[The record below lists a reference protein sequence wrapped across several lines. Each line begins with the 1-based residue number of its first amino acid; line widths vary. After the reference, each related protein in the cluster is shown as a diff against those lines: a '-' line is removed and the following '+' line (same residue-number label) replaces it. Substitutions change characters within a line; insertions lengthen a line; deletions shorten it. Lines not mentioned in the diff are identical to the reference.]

1 MEFDE
6 RPESVSVVPLSS
18 VNFQCSVHA
27 SPFGSTIVWLY
38 RRRESSSIQ
47 TVGDDTGSVSSKYSV
62 SVGMG
67 SSVLTVHNVDQSDE
81 GSYICMVTARQQS
94 INASA
99 QLHIIGESRNYP
111 GYIFVCWKCISENQ
125 L

>member
-6 RPESVSVVPLSS
+6 RPESVSVVPLNS
-18 VNFQCSVHA
+18 VIFQCSVHA
-27 SPFGSTIVWLY
+27 SFPSTIVWLF

-47 TVGDDTGSVSSKYSV
+47 TVGDDTGPVSSKYSV

-67 SSVLTVHNVDQSDE
+67 SSVLAVHNVDQSDE

-99 QLHIIGESRNYP
+99 QLHIIGESCHYL
-111 GYIFVCWKCISENQ
+111 GYTFACWECISENQ

>member
-6 RPESVSVVPLSS
+6 QPESVSVVSLRS

-27 SPFGSTIVWLY
+27 SFPSTIVWLY
-38 RRRESSSIQ
+38 HRRESSSIQ
-47 TVGDDTGSVSSKYSV
+47 TVGDDTGPVSSKYSV

-67 SSVLTVHNVDQSDE
+67 SSVLTVHNVGQSDE
-81 GSYICMVTARQQS
+81 GSYICMVTASQQS
-94 INASA
+94 ISASA
-99 QLHIIGESRNYP
+99 QLHIIGESCHYL
-111 GYIFVCWKCISENQ
+111 GYTFVCWECISENQ